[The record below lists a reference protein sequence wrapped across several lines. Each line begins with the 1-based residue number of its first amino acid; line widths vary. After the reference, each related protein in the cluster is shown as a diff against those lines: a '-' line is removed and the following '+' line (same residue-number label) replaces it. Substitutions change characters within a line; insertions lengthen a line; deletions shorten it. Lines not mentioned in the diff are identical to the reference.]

1 VRGEETVDDAL
12 SAAPVGS
19 APLPG
24 AVWIACAG
32 APRMRAVAMDRKRLV
47 IGREGDLAVD
57 DERASREHVEVR
69 LGTGPSRQFSVR
81 DLGSRNGTFVDGVK
95 AEGETSASPGAI
107 VRLGRSL
114 VLLCADVRPF
124 DAVRE
129 ADMGGGDF
137 TIGPHLRAALGE
149 VERTATRGDTLA
161 LRGESGAGKELA
173 ARRYHAASGRE
184 GGPFVALN
192 CAAIPEG
199 VAESVLFGAKKGAFS
214 GAVAD
219 TDGSIV
225 AASGG
230 TLFLDEIAEL
240 VPAVQAKL
248 LRVLETREVLALGA
262 TRARAVDVRIV
273 VATHRDLRAEVAA
286 GRFRE
291 DLYFR
296 VARPVVVL
304 PPLRERREEIPWLV
318 ARAAAKVRDG
328 LAVHTALL
336 EACCTRPWPGNV
348 RELIAEVRHAAGEA
362 IARGAERVGVEHLA
376 EDAGLPIVETAA
388 LAEAAERSL
397 DRAAIEDALARSH
410 ANVSAAARELGLH
423 RTQLY
428 RLMKRHGIE

>member
-1 VRGEETVDDAL
+1 MSGEETVDDAA
-12 SAAPVGS
+12 SRAPRGS
-19 APLPG
+19 TPLPG
-24 AVWIACAG
+24 AVLIAVAG
-32 APRMRAVAMDRKRLV
+32 APRLRTAAMDRGRLV
-47 IGREGDLAVD
+47 IGREGGLAID
-57 DERASREHVEVR
+57 DERASREHAELR
-69 LGTGPSRQFSVR
+69 WSAGRFTVR
-81 DLGSRNGTFVDGVK
+81 DLGSKNGTFVDGVQTD
-95 AEGETSASPGAI
+95 GEMPAAPGAI
-107 VRLGRSL
+107 VRVGRSL
-114 VLLCADVRPF
+114 VLLVGDVRAF

-129 ADMGGGDF
+129 PEMASGEYV
-137 TIGPHLRAALGE
+137 IGPQLRAALGE
-149 VERTATRGDTLA
+149 LERTASRGDTLA
-161 LRGESGAGKELA
+161 LRGESGSGKELA
-173 ARRYHAASGRE
+173 ARRYHTASGR
-184 GGPFVALN
+184 GSGPFIALN

-199 VAESVLFGAKKGAFS
+199 VAERVLFGAKKGAFS

-219 TDGSIV
+219 ADGSIV
-225 AASGG
+225 AADKG

-262 TRARAVDVRIV
+262 TRTRAVDVRVV

-296 VARPVVVL
+296 VGRPVVVL

-318 ARAAAKVRDG
+318 ARAVASVHEG

-348 RELIAEVRHAAGEA
+348 RELLAEARHAAGEA
-362 IARGAERVGVEHLA
+362 MAAAADRVGVEHLA
-376 EDAGLPIVETAA
+376 EDAGLPIVAPESGDAAEHGLDRETIEAA
-388 LAEAAERSL
+388 LARC
-397 DRAAIEDALARSH
+397 R

-428 RLMKRHGIE
+428 RLMKRFGIE